1 MLSFLAPAFL
11 AALAAVAVPVLI
23 HLAHREHDET
33 VEFPSLMF
41 LERIDVHVERRRR
54 IRDWLLL
61 AVRLAILVLLALAFA
76 RPFLDR
82 GTAVAATGGPREVV
96 LLLDR
101 SYSMG
106 HGDRWERAQDVARR
120 VIGSVGEADL
130 ATVVLFDATATAAT
144 AATADRITLRTAVD
158 TARPGPGVT
167 RYGPA
172 LKLAESILRGSELTR
187 LEAVLVSDFQRSGW
201 HGAEGIRLPP
211 GAVLQ
216 PVAVG
221 SPAAANHTVAAVRLE
236 HDRVGGTA
244 RATATARVVNRDTAA
259 VPALRLALELDGREV
274 QTREVALPAEGA
286 ASVAFAP
293 FPVPAAGVRVTVR
306 AEADALPLDDAFHTL
321 ATPAAPVRVL
331 VAEGPSARQEASLY
345 LRQALALGEAP
356 SFRVETVPARAL
368 RAAALGDQDVV
379 VLNGAPLP
387 TGGTA
392 GALSR
397 FVEAGGGLLVV
408 AGDGGPAGGGA
419 GLLPGVVGRPRDALS
434 GAVRL
439 GHLDRGH
446 PVFEPFA
453 APRTGDFS
461 AGRFYRTRPLEV
473 AEDSAV
479 SVLARFDDG
488 TPALVERRLG
498 RGAVL
503 LWASSLDAFWND
515 LALQP
520 VFLPFVHQMVRHL
533 ADYQPERAWRTAGDV
548 LDLAELAGDEVV
560 ELTAMAPSGR
570 REAVDARHPLE
581 LAEPGFYEIRR
592 GDALLAVRAVNVDR
606 SESELAVFDPRE
618 LEMAVMAP
626 PDGTVRTVVAGPV
639 DDATKERRQGVWWR
653 LMVVVFALLALESL
667 LANRLSRPAA
677 AGARGVKP

>member
-1 MLSFLAPAFL
+1 MVSFLAPAFL
-11 AALAAVAVPVLI
+11 AALAAVAIPVLI

-41 LERIDVHVERRRR
+41 LERIDVQVERRRR
-54 IRDWLLL
+54 IRNWLLL
-61 AVRLAILVLLALAFA
+61 AVRLAILVLVALAFA

-82 GTAVAATGGPREVV
+82 GTAVAATGAPREVV
-96 LLLDR
+96 LLMDR

-106 HGDRWERAQDVARR
+106 HGDRWEHAQDVARR
-120 VIGSVGEADL
+120 IIGSLGAADV

-158 TARPGPGVT
+158 TARPGTGVT

-172 LKLAESILRGSELTR
+172 LKLAESILRGSERPR
-187 LEAVLVSDFQRSGW
+187 LEAVLVSDFQRAGW
-201 HGAEGIRLPP
+201 RGAEGIRLPP

-221 SPAAANHTVAAVRLE
+221 SPEAANHAITAVRLE
-236 HDRVGGTA
+236 RDRVGGTE

-259 VPALRLALELDGREV
+259 VPALELALELDGREV
-274 QTREVALPAEGA
+274 QTREAALPANGA
-286 ASVAFAP
+286 ANVAFAP

-306 AEADALPLDDAFHTL
+306 AASDALPLDDAFHAM
-321 ATPAAPVRVL
+321 ATPARPVRVL
-331 VAEGPSARQEASLY
+331 VVETPSARPDASLY
-345 LRQALALGEAP
+345 LRQALALGDAP
-356 SFRVETVPARAL
+356 SFRVETVPARSL
-368 RAAALGDQDVV
+368 RAATLENRDVV
-379 VLNGAPLP
+379 VLNGAPIP
-387 TGGTA
+387 GGGTA
-392 GALSR
+392 GALAR
-397 FVEAGGGLLVV
+397 FVEAGGGVLAV
-408 AGDGGPAGGGA
+408 AGDGGPTGA
-419 GLLPGVVGRPRDALS
+419 LSGLLPAVVGRPRDALS
-434 GAVRL
+434 GAIRL

-461 AGRFYRTRPLEV
+461 AARFYRTRPLDV

-479 SVLARFDDG
+479 AVLARFDDG
-488 TPALVERRLG
+488 APALVERRLG

-503 LWASSLDAFWND
+503 VWASSLDAFWND

-520 VFLPFVHQMVRHL
+520 VFLPFVHQLVRYL
-533 ADYQPERAWRTAGDV
+533 ADYRPERAWRTAGDV
-548 LDLAELAGDEVV
+548 LDLAELTGDEGVD
-560 ELTAMAPSGR
+560 LMAVSPSGR
-570 REAVDARHPLE
+570 REAVDAGHPLE

-592 GDALLAVRAVNVDR
+592 DDAPLATRAVNADR
-606 SESELAVFDPRE
+606 SESELAVFDTRE
-618 LEMAVMAP
+618 LVVAVTAP
-626 PDGTVRTVVAGPV
+626 ADGSVQTASAGPV

-677 AGARGVKP
+677 APGGVTP